1 MKRCCTSSNCLLHLF
16 LCTLMKIN
24 TENIWKVR
32 INPSQ
37 GPDCTLSKMKNTS
50 NYVQGCYDHREK
62 CQHTPSAWPCFWLCP
77 AFGSFIFMSKSGQRN
92 FQEIFLL
99 WWEDAIFL
107 LKCSTKHAD
116 FHEEKKKK
124 PNRKKK
130 EEEIV
135 FSQEFMLWKTNFAQ
149 EFWHLTLNVL
159 FFYLTS
165 CTADRN
171 EQRVL
176 PCACCGIAWNRAC
189 VNLVNLIWLTKW
201 IRCVWEQQIAL
212 KGRMSA
218 PTFKNFWNHD
228 MMHNYCHCE
237 IVKIKVLEGKNK
249 HF

>member
-50 NYVQGCYDHREK
+50 NYVQGCYDHGEK

-116 FHEEKKKK
+116 FHEKKKK
-124 PNRKKK
+124 TQQ
-130 EEEIV
+130 EEKRRRNCVQSRIYALENQLCSGI
-135 FSQEFMLWKTNFAQ
+135 
-149 EFWHLTLNVL
+149 LTLDFECTL
-159 FFYLTS
+159 FL
-165 CTADRN
+165 
-171 EQRVL
+171 L
-176 PCACCGIAWNRAC
+176 
-189 VNLVNLIWLTKW
+189 
-201 IRCVWEQQIAL
+201 
-212 KGRMSA
+212 
-218 PTFKNFWNHD
+218 NFL
-228 MMHNYCHCE
+228 YS
-237 IVKIKVLEGKNK
+237 GS
-249 HF
+249 